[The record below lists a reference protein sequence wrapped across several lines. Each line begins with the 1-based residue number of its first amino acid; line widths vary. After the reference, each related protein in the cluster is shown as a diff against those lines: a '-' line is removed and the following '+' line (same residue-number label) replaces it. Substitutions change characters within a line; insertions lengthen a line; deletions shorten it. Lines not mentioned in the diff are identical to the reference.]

1 MLKPNVQLLLTGNE
15 LMTGDIVDSN
25 SAMIAQQF
33 KELGL
38 DIVRK
43 VTIADNLTSL
53 VNEINSLAKQSD
65 ILVING
71 GLGPTIDDLTA
82 QALARATQVELV
94 EHREALAHLTL
105 WCEKRGAKLN
115 APNLKQTL
123 LPHGCTIIANKEGSA
138 VGFKVTHLSC
148 DIYCTPGVP
157 RELKTCLLYTIS
169 EPTRPY

>member
-82 QALARATQVELV
+82 QALA
-94 EHREALAHLTL
+94 
-105 WCEKRGAKLN
+105 
-115 APNLKQTL
+115 
-123 LPHGCTIIANKEGSA
+123 
-138 VGFKVTHLSC
+138 
-148 DIYCTPGVP
+148 
-157 RELKTCLLYTIS
+157 CLLYTS
-169 EPTRPY
+169 PSPRD